1 MQQIENQNEHI
12 SGPISDAVAI
22 KKMRLLRRMKRK
34 EAALLF
40 NYSRSSIEKVENGRG
55 KLTPDRVRRFAEA
68 YGFTMNQFLDLK
80 LGKLPE
86 GFQPTAAPKKI
97 RIIEHIELRRS
108 YKKLITDEVRA
119 LRMFRKRKGLSQ
131 YAASETCGWCSATIG
146 HIEQGR
152 IELTEERIKHI
163 LSAYG
168 FTLKEFYESVRSG
181 IKREEVEEEC
191 LKLIQRL
198 DDNRLLAVKGI
209 LEKF

>member
-12 SGPISDAVAI
+12 PGPISDAVAI
-22 KKMRLLRRMKRK
+22 KKMRLLRKMNRK
-34 EAALLF
+34 EAALVF
-40 NYSRSSIEKVENGRG
+40 SYSRSSIEKVENGRG
-55 KLTPDRVRRFAEA
+55 KLTPDRVRRFVEG
-68 YGFTMNQFLDLK
+68 YGFTWNQFLDLK
-80 LGKLPE
+80 LGKQLD
-86 GFQPTAAPKKI
+86 GFQPPVAPKKI
-97 RIIEHIELRRS
+97 RIIEHVELRRS
-108 YKKLITDEVRA
+108 YKKIITDEVRA
-119 LRMFRKRKGLSQ
+119 LRMFRKRKGISQ
-131 YAASETCGWCSATIG
+131 YEASEICGWCSATIG

-181 IKREEVEEEC
+181 IKREEVEVEC

>member
-1 MQQIENQNEHI
+1 MQQIENLNEHI

-22 KKMRLLRRMKRK
+22 KKMRLLRKMNRK

-40 NYSRSSIEKVENGRG
+40 SYSRSSIEKVENGRG

-68 YGFTMNQFLDLK
+68 YGFTMNQFFDLK

-86 GFQPTAAPKKI
+86 GFQPTVAPKKI
-97 RIIEHIELRRS
+97 RIIEHVELRRS

-119 LRMFRKRKGLSQ
+119 LRIFRKRKGLSQ
-131 YAASETCGWCSATIG
+131 YGASEMCGWSSATIG

-163 LSAYG
+163 LGAYG

-181 IKREEVEEEC
+181 IRREEVEEVC